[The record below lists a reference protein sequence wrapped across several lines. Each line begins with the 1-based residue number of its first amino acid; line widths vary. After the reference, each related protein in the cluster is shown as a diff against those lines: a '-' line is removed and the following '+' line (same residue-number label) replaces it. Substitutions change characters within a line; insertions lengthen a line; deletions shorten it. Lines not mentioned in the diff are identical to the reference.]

1 MLSRR
6 TLVLA
11 AILLP
16 GMAANAALEA
26 RDLDGEAS
34 TAEAWYDTLLDITW
48 LADANHAHTSG
59 AHLADGGRM
68 TWAQASG
75 WVAGLSFTHP
85 DTGQAIDGWRLPQS
99 QPLDGVAFNLAYR
112 PDGSSDFGW
121 NIANAGTVNAGST
134 AHELAHLYYVTLGH
148 TQAYLSPDGAPSGCT
163 HRLGRPDSCLQHT
176 GPFVNVGADGLG
188 VYWQAHD
195 FGPLLGAA
203 VFAMADGGEGRD
215 VPASLYAAWAVHPG
229 DVAAPV
235 PEPGTWALWGAG
247 LVALARVR
255 RPSRWRS

>member
-48 LADANHAHTSG
+48 LADAN
-59 AHLADGGRM
+59 LAQTRGDHFNGRM
-68 TWAQASG
+68 TWSQANS
-75 WVAGLSFTHP
+75 WVEGLSFTLP
-85 DTGQAIDGWRLPQS
+85 GSGRVLDDWRLPVS
-99 QPLDGVAFNLAYR
+99 RPLNGVAHVLEIR
-112 PDGSSDFGW
+112 PDGSADKGY
-121 NIANAGTVNAGST
+121 NISGSGTLYAGST
-134 AHELAHLYYVTLGH
+134 AHELAHLYHVTLGNPG
-148 TQAYLSPDGAPSGCT
+148 YLKVDGLRSGCDAEMASPN
-163 HRLGRPDSCLQHT
+163 RCLMHT
-176 GPFVNVGADGLG
+176 GPFTNIGQEGG
-188 VYWQAHD
+188 VYWTGTSFGSIWGALVFSLGSGSEFTYVLGGD
-195 FGPLLGAA
+195 F
-203 VFAMADGGEGRD
+203 
-215 VPASLYAAWAVHPG
+215 YAWAVHPG